1 VVVFDRILIIEKDLI
16 RKQIMQAILHK
27 YSVEYT
33 TVCRRIPIC
42 IQSEALVACH
52 VAYERNKIAI
62 FVTQKLKICAL
73 AQDPSQWVLIY
84 MLFTFSDLPITVEV
98 EPVDGRRIRTDWRK
112 GTKCPPAR
120 NVSCGDRG
128 EKKNLQRTQVP
139 NQNDLGSN
147 PEAWCPVK

>member
-1 VVVFDRILIIEKDLI
+1 
-16 RKQIMQAILHK
+16 M
-27 YSVEYT
+27 
-33 TVCRRIPIC
+33 
-42 IQSEALVACH
+42 
-52 VAYERNKIAI
+52 NKIAI

-128 EKKNLQRTQVP
+128 EKKTSKGHKSPTRTTWDRIPRLGVP
-139 NQNDLGSN
+139 SSDSDTGISLKTKLR
-147 PEAWCPVK
+147 ER